1 MQDRPTR
8 AELLAAVRRFLE
20 EDILPATSGRLQ
32 FLARVSAH
40 ALTLVERE
48 MAHEERHAAREW
60 QGLDV
65 VLAPAEK
72 PSGLDELR
80 DALQR
85 RNRDLCDRIREGA
98 FDAIGTARDRLI
110 SHLRETVRE
119 KLEVADPGL
128 LQRDDALRRPTASR

>member
-20 EDILPATSGRLQ
+20 EDVVPSTTGRRQ

-48 MAHEERHAAREW
+48 LAHEERHAEREW
-60 QGLDV
+60 RGLDD
-65 VLAPAEK
+65 VLGEAAR
-72 PSGLDELR
+72 PSTLEELR

-85 RNRDLCDRIREGA
+85 RNRDLCEQIREGA
-98 FDAIGTARDRLI
+98 FDRAGDERMRLFA
-110 SHLRETVRE
+110 HLRATVRE

-128 LQRDDALRRPTASR
+128 LQRDAAAPSSSR